1 MERKGSAML
10 RRTLGRTGLDV
21 PVIGLGGVGLNQP
34 AEGIIP
40 VVDRA
45 LERGADFIHM
55 YPDQEEKMGSI
66 LAGKR
71 DRFTVATHVDV
82 YADPERQ
89 MGTAAQIMDR
99 VDTCLRN
106 LQTDRV
112 ELFQFHAVMTE
123 EALSFIQTG
132 GALEGLKR
140 AQAQGKVRYIGITG
154 HNSPPLVAALKSGD
168 FDTVMVPFNIMRRD
182 FGADP
187 SLGLFPL
194 ARQMDIGVIIMKPI
208 ASGRITRHIPEA
220 LHFIL
225 AHDVSLAIPGSG
237 TVEQLDLDIDA
248 AEAFTALSEAER
260 RQCGDELAMLGEPH
274 CRQCGYCLPCPGE
287 MDIPAILRMERACS
301 FFGLKE
307 WIRADEIG
315 ELVIEPDRCESCG
328 ACEPRCPFDLPI
340 REMIARAQ
348 AFGQAA

>member
-1 MERKGSAML
+1 MESRGSAMQ

-82 YADPERQ
+82 YADPDRR
-89 MGTAAQIMDR
+89 MGTAEQIMDR
-99 VDTCLRN
+99 VDTCLTA

-112 ELFQFHAVMTE
+112 ELFQFHPVMTE

-132 GALEGLKR
+132 GALEGLKK

-187 SLGLFPL
+187 SIGLFPL

-220 LHFIL
+220 LQFIL

-237 TVEQLDLDIDA
+237 TLEQRRGGGLHRPLRGE
-248 AEAFTALSEAER
+248 EAPVRGRAGHSR
-260 RQCGDELAMLGEPH
+260 RAPLPAVRLLPAVPRRDGH
-274 CRQCGYCLPCPGE
+274 TGYPEDGTVLQ
-287 MDIPAILRMERACS
+287 L
-301 FFGLKE
+301 L
-307 WIRADEIG
+307 
-315 ELVIEPDRCESCG
+315 
-328 ACEPRCPFDLPI
+328 
-340 REMIARAQ
+340 RAQ
-348 AFGQAA
+348 GVDPGRGDRRAGRRARSL